1 MKHISISILGLFI
14 SLTSFSQESKKPVSI
29 TFRVEGICGMCEKSI
44 ESALD
49 AKGIVAADYNLDTN
63 IATVTYKPSKIS
75 EEQIHKL
82 ITARGYDTDKYKATD
97 EEYDKTHD
105 CCKYREQEKH

>member
-1 MKHISISILGLFI
+1 MKHISILILGLFI

-49 AKGIVAADYNLDTN
+49 VKGIVAADYNLNTN

-82 ITARGYDTDKYKATD
+82 VTARGYDTDKYKATD
-97 EEYDKTHD
+97 EEYEKTHD

>member
-1 MKHISISILGLFI
+1 MKHISISILGLLI

-82 ITARGYDTDKYKATD
+82 VTARGYDTDNYRATD
-97 EEYDKTHD
+97 EEYNKTHD

>member
-1 MKHISISILGLFI
+1 MKHISILILGLFI

-82 ITARGYDTDKYKATD
+82 VTARGYDTDTYKASE
-97 EEYDKTHD
+97 EEYSKTHD

>member
-1 MKHISISILGLFI
+1 
-14 SLTSFSQESKKPVSI
+14 
-29 TFRVEGICGMCEKSI
+29 MCEKTI

-49 AKGIVAADYNLDTN
+49 AKGIIAAEFDLEKN
-63 IATVTYKPSKIS
+63 IATVTYKPAKIS

-82 ITARGYDTDKYKATD
+82 ITARGYDTDKFKATD
-97 EEYDKTHD
+97 EEYSRTHD

>member
-1 MKHISISILGLFI
+1 MKHISIILLGLLI
-14 SLTSFSQESKKPVSI
+14 GTSSYSQESKKPITI
-29 TFRVEGICGMCEKSI
+29 TFHVEGICGMCEKSI

-49 AKGIVAADYNLDTN
+49 AKGIIAADYNLDTN
-63 IATVTYKPSKIS
+63 IATVTYKPSKIN

-82 ITARGYDTDKYKATD
+82 ITAKGYDTDKYKASD
-97 EEYDKTHD
+97 EEYSKTHD

>member
-1 MKHISISILGLFI
+1 MKHISILILGLFI
-14 SLTSFSQESKKPVSI
+14 SLISFSQESKKPVSI

-82 ITARGYDTDKYKATD
+82 VTARGYDTDNYRATD
-97 EEYDKTHD
+97 EEYNKTHD